1 MQKLQEMYNILNNDK
16 KIKEYFDIEVRF
28 NIMLADV
35 NKIISE
41 SVKIYYKVKKRFGL
55 LFKTKS
61 LFVYYISIWLLKKPA
76 AD

>member
-1 MQKLQEMYNILNNDK
+1 MKYSCVDERGKSAEGLFGPSAKKLQEMYNVLNAEP

-41 SVKIYYKVKKRFGL
+41 SVKDL
-55 LFKTKS
+55 L
-61 LFVYYISIWLLKKPA
+61 
-76 AD
+76 